1 MENLYAYNP
10 DTKSFVPAEEWL
22 KDADPARTPLVG
34 IKSGA
39 GILAI
44 TKSDCGRYEFQ
55 EAQEKTAKIRVEG
68 IDKDFRLP
76 TRREVLDIQD
86 AQDAQFNLN
95 DLLSK
100 VGGYPLEGW
109 YWTSELWFARRVKR
123 QLRLDFPRYQRH
135 PRHQLRQQRASLQGG
150 HAFRRPR
157 SGLNLIFV
165 GRGPSRPTET
175 RSHESLPDH
184 TER

>member
-109 YWTSELWFARRVKR
+109 YWTSELWFARRYGAYSAWSFYGISGTLSYTGVNGAYR
-123 QLRLDFPRYQRH
+123 C
-135 PRHQLRQQRASLQGG
+135 RAVTLFGVRE
-150 HAFRRPR
+150 A
-157 SGLNLIFV
+157 
-165 GRGPSRPTET
+165 
-175 RSHESLPDH
+175 D
-184 TER
+184 

>member
-109 YWTSELWFARRVKR
+109 YWTSELWFARRPSAFSAWYFNGNYGFLNDYYVT
-123 QLRLDFPRYQRH
+123 Y
-135 PRHQLRQQRASLQGG
+135 
-150 HAFRRPR
+150 AFRCRAVTLFGVR
-157 SGLNLIFV
+157 
-165 GRGPSRPTET
+165 EA
-175 RSHESLPDH
+175 D
-184 TER
+184 

>member
-55 EAQEKTAKIRVEG
+55 EAQEKAAKIRVDG
-68 IDKDFRLP
+68 IDMEFRLP
-76 TRREVLDIQD
+76 NRREVLDIQD
-86 AQDAQFNLN
+86 AQDAEFNLN

-100 VGGYPLEGW
+100 VGGDPLEGW
-109 YWTSELWFARRVKR
+109 YWTSELWFARRGSAYYAWAFNGTAGTLHYVYVSYAIR
-123 QLRLDFPRYQRH
+123 C
-135 PRHQLRQQRASLQGG
+135 RAVTLFSVRE
-150 HAFRRPR
+150 A
-157 SGLNLIFV
+157 
-165 GRGPSRPTET
+165 
-175 RSHESLPDH
+175 D
-184 TER
+184 

>member
-55 EAQEKTAKIRVEG
+55 EAQKKMAKIRVEG
-68 IDKDFRLP
+68 IDKEFRLP
-76 TRREVLDIQD
+76 NRREVLDIQD

-95 DLLSK
+95 DLLNR
-100 VGGYPLEGW
+100 VGGDPLEGW
-109 YWTSELWFARRVKR
+109 YWTSELWFARRSNANYAWFFSGTSGTLLTNSVNNA
-123 QLRLDFPRYQRH
+123 LRC
-135 PRHQLRQQRASLQGG
+135 RAVTLFGVRE
-150 HAFRRPR
+150 A
-157 SGLNLIFV
+157 
-165 GRGPSRPTET
+165 
-175 RSHESLPDH
+175 D
-184 TER
+184 